1 VHDFPGT
8 NEELLD
14 VAATFAGTLAVARRV
29 PLPDPLSWYPYDIL
43 GSLHHLAP
51 LLSDHFEVVADAF
64 RNHPILDIGCA
75 DGDIGLLFS
84 SLGCRVTAIDNPPT
98 NSNWMKGVSALKER
112 LSLPLEILKMDVDSQ
127 FALPLES
134 YGFTFLLGILYHL
147 KNPYYILETLAR
159 HSRFCALSTRVAAET
174 KSGVAI
180 GEEPLVYLLD
190 ERESNDD
197 PTNFWTFSPTALARI
212 AKRTGWRIV
221 GQNLVGCAN
230 GSNPVDPDKDAR
242 MFLLLQSQ
250 RLSIP
255 VKIRLLS
262 GWTPVTD
269 YKWAWTL
276 KQFSLDAEILDH
288 SKPTRFFLGFSLVEQ
303 LVVDAPL
310 RLSCKVNGTPT
321 EAMEFDAAGA
331 MIFEAKLPA
340 GTDSGKPL
348 HFEFSVEHQYRN
360 AADPRDI
367 GIIMP
372 FSGAIRGVSEP
383 ILFWLG

>member
-1 VHDFPGT
+1 MHNFPGI
-8 NEELLD
+8 NEELLE
-14 VAATFAGTLAVARRV
+14 VAAAFAGTLAEARRI
-29 PLPDPLSWYPYDIL
+29 PLPDPLPWYPYDIL

-51 LLSDHFEVVADAF
+51 LLSENFELLTGVF
-64 RNHPILDIGCA
+64 QSHSILDIGCA
-75 DGDIGLLFS
+75 DGDMGLFFS
-84 SLGCRVTAIDNPPT
+84 SLGCHVTAVDNPPT
-98 NSNWMKGVSALKER
+98 SSNWMKGVRALSKR
-112 LSLPLEILKMDVDSQ
+112 LNLPLEILEMDVDSR
-127 FALPLES
+127 FALPRES

-180 GEEPLVYLLD
+180 ENEPLVYLLD

-197 PTNFWTFSPTALARI
+197 PTNFWTFSPTALVRL

-221 GQNLVGCAN
+221 GQNLVGCVS
-230 GSNPVDPDKDAR
+230 GSNPVDSDKDER

-255 VKIRLLS
+255 AKIHLLS

-276 KQFSLDAEILDH
+276 KQFSFDAEILDR

-303 LVVDAPL
+303 LVATAPL
-310 RLSCKVNGTPT
+310 RLSCTVNGAPIQ
-321 EAMEFDAAGA
+321 AMEFDTPGA
-331 MIFEAKLPA
+331 KIFEAELPA
-340 GTDSGKPL
+340 GVDSGKPL

-372 FSGAIRGVSEP
+372 FSGAIRGISEP